1 MQKHLISFLSLVVF
15 WSCFSTTVWAQV
27 AGILPEQLQAM
38 VENGRYTFS
47 HEREN
52 PTTENVRREVLRFEV
67 DGLSQ
72 YALVLWPAGEAP
84 DNGWPVVQ
92 FNHGYH
98 PDPPRNGFTGDNQS
112 DRPGDYYRETVQAFA
127 RAGYVVVAPDFRGHN
142 ISEGREFTAR
152 ILAEAWYSRDA
163 IACFLALESLPGLDL
178 EHAYMLGHSMGG
190 PITLRA
196 LLALGDRVRAGAV
209 WSTAGVSKL
218 PYMMG
223 EMLKTSGGEDSSGHP
238 KAAMDALAQELA
250 ELGQGVTIYDVSPIA
265 QTGQLQVPLSI
276 QHSMDDRSTPV
287 TNSLELAGRLYLAG
301 KNYQLKVY
309 AADGHLFADEA
320 FIAAVARDI
329 QWFQRHR

>member
-1 MQKHLISFLSLVVF
+1 ML
-15 WSCFSTTVWAQV
+15 WSCFSTSAWAQV
-27 AGILPEQLQAM
+27 AGILPDQLQAM

-47 HEREN
+47 HERDN
-52 PTTENVRREVLRFEV
+52 PTTEGIRREVLRFEV
-67 DGLSQ
+67 DGLTQ

-84 DNGWPVVQ
+84 ANGWPVAQ

-98 PDPPRNGFTGDNQS
+98 PDPPSNGFSGEKS
-112 DRPGDYYRETVQAFA
+112 DRPGDYYRDTVQAFA

-142 ISEGREFTAR
+142 ISEGGEFTAR

-196 LLALGDRVRAGAV
+196 LLALGDHVRAGAV
-209 WSTAGVSKL
+209 WSTAGVSKFS
-218 PYMMG
+218 YMMG
-223 EMLKTSGGEDSSGHP
+223 EVLKTSGGEDNSDQP
-238 KAAMDALAQELA
+238 KAAMDVLTKELA
-250 ELGQGVTIYDVSPIA
+250 ELGHGVTIQDISPIA

-276 QHSMDDRSTPV
+276 QHSMGDRSAPV
-287 TNSLELAGRLYLAG
+287 TNSLGLAGGLYLAG
-301 KNYQLKVY
+301 KIYQLKVY
-309 AADGHLFADEA
+309 AEDDHLFAGEA
-320 FIAAVARDI
+320 FEEAVARDI

>member
-1 MQKHLISFLSLVVF
+1 MQKLKIILFSLATLWSFF
-15 WSCFSTTVWAQV
+15 PTSTWAQV
-27 AGILPEQLQAM
+27 AGIAPGQLRAM
-38 VENGRYTFS
+38 VEEGRYTFS

-52 PTTENVRREVLRFEV
+52 PTTEGIRREVFRFEV
-67 DGLSQ
+67 DGFRQ
-72 YALVLWPAGEAP
+72 YALVLWPAGEPP
-84 DNGWPVVQ
+84 DNGWPIVQ

-98 PDPPRNGFTGDNQS
+98 PDPPRNGFSGDRS
-112 DRPGDYYRETVQAFA
+112 DRPGDYYRETVQVFA

-142 ISEGREFTAR
+142 ISDGGEFTAR

-163 IACFLALESLPGLDL
+163 IACFLALGSLQGLDL

-209 WSTAGVSKL
+209 WSTAGVSRL
-218 PYMMG
+218 PYMMA
-223 EMLKTSGGEDSSGHP
+223 EMLKTSGGEDSSDQP

-250 ELGQGVTIYDVSPIA
+250 ELGQGVTIVDVSPIA

-276 QHSMDDRSTPV
+276 QHSMSDGSVPV
-287 TNSLELAGRLYLAG
+287 TNSLGLAGRLYLAG
-301 KNYQLKVY
+301 SKYQLKVY
-309 AADGHLFADEA
+309 ATDDHLFAGEA

>member
-15 WSCFSTTVWAQV
+15 WSCFSTGVWAQV

-47 HEREN
+47 REREN
-52 PTTENVRREVLRFEV
+52 PATENIRREVLRFEV

-127 RAGYVVVAPDFRGHN
+127 RAGYVVVVPDFRGHN
-142 ISEGREFTAR
+142 ISDGGEFTAR

-196 LLALGDRVRAGAV
+196 LFALGDRVRAGAV
-209 WSTAGVSKL
+209 WSTAGVS
-218 PYMMG
+218 
-223 EMLKTSGGEDSSGHP
+223 DHP

-250 ELGQGVTIYDVSPIA
+250 ELGQGLTIVDVSPIA

-276 QHSMDDRSTPV
+276 QHSMGDRSTPV
-287 TNSLELAGRLYLAG
+287 TNSLGLAGRLYLAG

-309 AADGHLFADEA
+309 ATDDHLFAGEA